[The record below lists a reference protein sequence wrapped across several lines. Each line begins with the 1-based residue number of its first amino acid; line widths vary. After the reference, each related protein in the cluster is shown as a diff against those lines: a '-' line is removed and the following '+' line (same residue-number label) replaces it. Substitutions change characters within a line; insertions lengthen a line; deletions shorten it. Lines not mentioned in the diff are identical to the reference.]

1 MYNRIHI
8 HVPIGS
14 TPDSPPIYSE
24 VVKCNRKGSLNAYGD
39 QDCAKTDSQS
49 RFRSP
54 SPPPI
59 PPQPSSPAPN
69 PPQFG
74 DEEKTRYIQDLV
86 TMSPN
91 TFSSPIKRATSAT
104 SSIVQTLQDK
114 ALADKDNDS
123 LYESMLEE
131 IQNDSNNEEP
141 NEAGQYSEITNLD
154 RDYVKGLRKQD
165 FQDGV
170 KLISVQGVTGAQSGK
185 EMALPS
191 QRLPP
196 DMQAI
201 HYASATG
208 DKKGLEGI
216 LSLLPIVQDP
226 VEMVLGSTKF
236 RVREGVNVRD
246 GEGRTPLM
254 HAVYNGHIGCVR
266 LLAEAGANVNIE
278 SEGKLE
284 MTEQLKTEH
293 IISFNRW

>member
-1 MYNRIHI
+1 MYNRIHT
-8 HVPIGS
+8 PLGS
-14 TPDSPPIYSE
+14 TPDTPPIYSE
-24 VVKCNRKGSLNAYGD
+24 VVKCNRKGSSNDCGD
-39 QDCAKTDSQS
+39 QDCAKTGS

-59 PPQPSSPAPN
+59 PPQPTSPAPE

-123 LYESMLEE
+123 LYDSMLEDV
-131 IQNDSNNEEP
+131 QNDGNDEES

-154 RDYVKGLRKQD
+154 RDYIKGLRKQD

-170 KLISVQGVTGAQSGK
+170 KLISVQGVTGAQSGQ

-216 LSLLPIVQDP
+216 LSLLPITQDP

-236 RVREGVNVRD
+236 RVREGINVRD

-278 SEGKLE
+278 SEGMLERLRSDWKLN
-284 MTEQLKTEH
+284 L
-293 IISFNRW
+293 II